1 MSDQHLTEGQKSAR
15 RLDPLDSD
23 LLGRLDA
30 LNERLYAIIHH
41 ATKYRNLIRTDLRL
55 LRQGADPGSVRA
67 GLERYGLV
75 LREIKRLSREL

>member
-1 MSDQHLTEGQKSAR
+1 MAR
-15 RLDPLDSD
+15 LVSRTHIDVLDAD

>member
-1 MSDQHLTEGQKSAR
+1 MSNESANRRADPVR
-15 RLDPLDSD
+15 RLNPLDQD
-23 LLGRLDA
+23 LLSRLDA
-30 LNERLYAIIHH
+30 LDHGLYMLVHH
-41 ATKYRNLIRTDLRL
+41 SQKYRSILRTELRL